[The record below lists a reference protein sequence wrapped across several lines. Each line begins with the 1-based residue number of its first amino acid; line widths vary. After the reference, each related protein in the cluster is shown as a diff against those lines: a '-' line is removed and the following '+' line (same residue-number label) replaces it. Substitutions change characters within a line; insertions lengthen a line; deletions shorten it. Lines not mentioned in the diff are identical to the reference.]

1 MDERIATLHGET
13 KDKIQNEK
21 EQLRIQ
27 NIKIEEKIKE
37 HKELFNQK
45 IKIIDKNIMT
55 IEERM
60 GFIK

>member
-1 MDERIATLHGET
+1 MDERIASLHGET

-55 IEERM
+55 IEEGM

>member
-55 IEERM
+55 IEEGM

>member
-1 MDERIATLHGET
+1 MDERIAPLHGET

>member
-27 NIKIEEKIKE
+27 NIKIEEKNKGTQRIV
-37 HKELFNQK
+37 
-45 IKIIDKNIMT
+45 
-55 IEERM
+55 
-60 GFIK
+60 